1 MRVEFGKRK
10 ERAGKEWGKQN
21 KQIMRVKDL
30 RIYLYEMV
38 NSFRVA
44 TVGDGIV
51 NYNKI

>member
-1 MRVEFGKRK
+1 MENGR
-10 ERAGKEWGKQN
+10 KEWGKQN